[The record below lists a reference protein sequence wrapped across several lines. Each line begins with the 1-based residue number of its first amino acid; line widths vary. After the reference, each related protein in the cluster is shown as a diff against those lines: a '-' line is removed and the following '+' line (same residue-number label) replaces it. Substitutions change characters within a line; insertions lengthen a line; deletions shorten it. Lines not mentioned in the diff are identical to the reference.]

1 MSKQPF
7 SRPATGYASL
17 WPRIDLGTDLAK
29 AYYAIGVR
37 SDLRATS
44 AKGYA
49 LSISPPAN
57 GGAPQ
62 AVQTPPERLSAS
74 TLLLARL
81 EAVHKAQGRPCTLY
95 RAVGRGRLTLWEA
108 IERIE
113 LLHWSQGDRL
123 DDASEIRNDGTLI
136 EKVLN
141 PRIALNIGK
150 LAEKLATTVTHDLS
164 GQILPMLRDDLAE
177 QAELFEFNVNNLE
190 QGELADLISEVKSG
204 VQPTIDAGLGLAAPQ
219 VTERFKIAIKN
230 VHDSS
235 QTYLAQSYFPQTA
248 ISFRQVD
255 ELAVDRMGNM
265 NGWYVRNSSGQAS
278 DYLSKQAGK
287 IAQEGLKQGI
297 GSDVIAAQ
305 MIKKL
310 PDFYNKWSFNYAR
323 TVARAGLSRARS
335 YSEVSAYR
343 QAGITYLEIVAM
355 LDERTTDVCRSLD
368 GTIVEVSEADA
379 ALTAQQNLTNP
390 TDIKDTAPFLAARNN
405 PQKQGNP
412 RELWVS
418 GKPLHVATI
427 SRSGVGNVDDR
438 GDFKRHMG
446 TKDLNK
452 AGVTVPPFHF
462 NCRSMTVPRVEM
474 VQVPGDR
481 EPHTEPTPSA
491 EDHKPPPKP
500 KPTAPKPK
508 PQQRPVTTKPIP
520 TPKKPVA
527 AGMKKPIDNPAP
539 RKPGTKP
546 AQEAK
551 PEKTKPK
558 TLKEYNKQ
566 LIDLQKSVG
575 ANPKIDDI
583 KLDKT
588 TGQLVYSWTDKTDG
602 SKRKFFVNVD
612 PDQHADLEKRL
623 RYRGHRQKA
632 KTKPVPTPPKPTN
645 GLPAFRRTT
654 AGSSTYDKWD
664 EDTAKMIVEAGGQ
677 VPSRYRDKMKPLSD
691 AARKRERTRVQSAI
705 IDQIWQDPDVQA
717 VAKGFGASAEQMRK
731 NPRAAVYKFSR
742 GITETW
748 AATSKDSD
756 IKMHY
761 LQIATQQEFD
771 LPESTIKHL
780 KKDIV
785 ADLLDPNSARSQQ
798 YIRGMR
804 KYARAQY
811 NATQDYLKRKGIKS
825 VPLCR
830 GAGVRNSKMKT
841 MGPTNAEWN
850 AQVADGELK
859 TQPLNSYSTSPAIA
873 HSFASSKN
881 NAVLSKSEVPAERV
895 FGCFATG
902 MGTDYETEYVVMGG
916 EDPVT
921 HLTWK
926 PNRRYLGRS
935 LTRELLF

>member
-1 MSKQPF
+1 
-7 SRPATGYASL
+7 
-17 WPRIDLGTDLAK
+17 
-29 AYYAIGVR
+29 
-37 SDLRATS
+37 
-44 AKGYA
+44 
-49 LSISPPAN
+49 
-57 GGAPQ
+57 
-62 AVQTPPERLSAS
+62 
-74 TLLLARL
+74 
-81 EAVHKAQGRPCTLY
+81 
-95 RAVGRGRLTLWEA
+95 
-108 IERIE
+108 
-113 LLHWSQGDRL
+113 
-123 DDASEIRNDGTLI
+123 
-136 EKVLN
+136 
-141 PRIALNIGK
+141 
-150 LAEKLATTVTHDLS
+150 
-164 GQILPMLRDDLAE
+164 
-177 QAELFEFNVNNLE
+177 
-190 QGELADLISEVKSG
+190 
-204 VQPTIDAGLGLAAPQ
+204 
-219 VTERFKIAIKN
+219 
-230 VHDSS
+230 
-235 QTYLAQSYFPQTA
+235 
-248 ISFRQVD
+248 
-255 ELAVDRMGNM
+255 
-265 NGWYVRNSSGQAS
+265 
-278 DYLSKQAGK
+278 
-287 IAQEGLKQGI
+287 
-297 GSDVIAAQ
+297 
-305 MIKKL
+305 
-310 PDFYNKWSFNYAR
+310 
-323 TVARAGLSRARS
+323 
-335 YSEVSAYR
+335 
-343 QAGITYLEIVAM
+343 
-355 LDERTTDVCRSLD
+355 
-368 GTIVEVSEADA
+368 
-379 ALTAQQNLTNP
+379 
-390 TDIKDTAPFLAARNN
+390 
-405 PQKQGNP
+405 
-412 RELWVS
+412 
-418 GKPLHVATI
+418 
-427 SRSGVGNVDDR
+427 
-438 GDFKRHMG
+438 MG

>member
-7 SRPATGYASL
+7 SIPATGYASL

-37 SDLRATS
+37 SDLRVTS

-49 LSISPPAN
+49 LSISTPAN

-95 RAVGRGRLTLWEA
+95 RAVGRARLTLWQA

-123 DDASEIRNDGTLI
+123 DDALEIRNDGTLI

-164 GQILPMLRDDLAE
+164 GQILPILEDELTFEAEMLE
-177 QAELFEFNVNNLE
+177 INTMNIE
-190 QGELADLISEVKSG
+190 QGELADLMHEVKAT
-204 VQPTIDAGLGLAAPQ
+204 VQPAIDKGLGLAAPS
-219 VTERFKIAIKN
+219 VTERFKVSIKN
-230 VHDSS
+230 VHDAS
-235 QTYLAQSYFPQTA
+235 QHYLSQSYFPQTA

-255 ELAVDRMGNM
+255 ELAVDRMANM

-278 DYLSKQAGK
+278 DYLSKQAAQ

-297 GSDVIAAQ
+297 GSDVIAGQ

-310 PDFYNKWSFNYAR
+310 PDLYKKWSFNYAR

-335 YSEVSAYR
+335 YSEVSAYK

-379 ALTAQQNLTNP
+379 ALAAQQSLTNP
-390 TDIKDTAPFLAARNN
+390 TDIKDTAPFLAAWNN
-405 PQKQGNP
+405 PHKQGNP

-438 GDFKRHMG
+438 GDFKRHLG

-474 VQVPGDR
+474 VQVPGDY

-500 KPTAPKPK
+500 TPTAPKPK
-508 PQQRPVTTKPIP
+508 PQQRPVATKPIP

-546 AQEAK
+546 AEEVK

-583 KLDKT
+583 KLDKAS
-588 TGQLVYSWTDKTDG
+588 GQLIYSWTDKTDG

-623 RYRGHRQKA
+623 RYRGYRQKA
-632 KTKPVPTPPKPTN
+632 KAKPVPTVPKPTN

-654 AGSSTYDKWD
+654 AGSRTYDKWD
-664 EDTAKMIVEAGGQ
+664 EDTAKMIVEAGGR
-677 VPSRYRDKMKPLSD
+677 PPTRYTDKLKPLSD

-705 IDQIWQDPDVQA
+705 VDQIWQDPDVQA
-717 VAKGFGASAEQMRK
+717 VARKFGASAEQMRK
-731 NPRAAVYKFSR
+731 NPRQAIYKFSR

-748 AATSKDSD
+748 AATSKDTD
-756 IKMHY
+756 VKMHY
-761 LQIATQQEFD
+761 LQLATQQEFN

-780 KKDIV
+780 KKDI
-785 ADLLDPNSARSQQ
+785 LKNMLDPNYPQTQQ
-798 YIRGMR
+798 YLRGMR

-811 NATQDYLKRKGIKS
+811 NATQDHFKRKGIKA

-830 GAGVRNSKMKT
+830 GSGVRSTKMKT
-841 MGPTNAEWN
+841 LGPKNAEWN

-859 TQPLNSYSTSPAIA
+859 TQPLNSYSTSPRIA
-873 HSFASSKN
+873 HSFASGKS
-881 NAVLSKSEVPAERV
+881 NAILSKAEVPAERI

-902 MGTDYETEYVVMGG
+902 MGTDFETEYVVMGG

-921 HLTWK
+921 HLTWH
-926 PNRRYLGRS
+926 PGRNYLGVAQTRS
-935 LTRELLF
+935 LLF